1 MILARC
7 AHFARSSSKLR
18 PSSSSS
24 LFQSKQICTGWGY
37 QPSIYKK
44 NSDSHFSILDR
55 TRMRDLNIYPDD
67 SYSRTEH
74 PCVTGHPDQRL
85 FTLLPVNVSLPS
97 HVSQIIP
104 ASPSSLPLPAP
115 PGLSLIVAYL
125 LAANELLLDCQ
136 PAAVPSNLPSPLL
149 SD

>member
-1 MILARC
+1 MQGLVQSLDLLPPLL
-7 AHFARSSSKLR
+7 SSN
-18 PSSSSS
+18 
-24 LFQSKQICTGWGY
+24 QSKSALGGDTSPQFIRK
-37 QPSIYKK
+37 I
-44 NSDSHFSILDR
+44 SDSHFSILDR

-85 FTLLPVNVSLPS
+85 FTLLPGNVPLPS

-125 LAANELLLDCQ
+125 LAANKLLLDCQ